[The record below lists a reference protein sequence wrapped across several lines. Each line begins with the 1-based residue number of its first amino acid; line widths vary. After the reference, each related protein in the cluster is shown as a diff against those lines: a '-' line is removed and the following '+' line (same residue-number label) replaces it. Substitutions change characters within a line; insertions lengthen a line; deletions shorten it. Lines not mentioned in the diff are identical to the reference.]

1 MPEKDSK
8 DSFYYLNAYQDGIT
22 PGQKMTIQHNIS
34 FNDWRGRPSYRPAGH
49 ADERGSH
56 TAQGGQHYA
65 GKGTVRP
72 TEKTCGG
79 VG

>member
-8 DSFYYLNAYQDGIT
+8 DSFYYLNAYQD
-22 PGQKMTIQHNIS
+22 
-34 FNDWRGRPSYRPAGH
+34 

-72 TEKTCGG
+72 AEKTCGG